1 MKKILLLACAGV
13 LCFSQVNAANCREG
27 TEVTGLNGHVYC
39 KGPHHVNWWAAAAW
53 CAAQN
58 RYLATMAEMCPDT
71 GRSLYDAWDGS
82 GGNEK
87 CANLKGV
94 SEERHAVWSRTAFGS
109 RQAWGVTLING
120 AVHNLTRTGNYFPF
134 CY

>member
-1 MKKILLLACAGV
+1 M
-13 LCFSQVNAANCREG
+13 FF
-27 TEVTGLNGHVYC
+27 
-39 KGPHHVNWWAAAAW
+39 P
-53 CAAQN
+53 
-58 RYLATMAEMCPDT
+58 MAEMCPDT

-82 GGNEK
+82 SGNEK

-109 RQAWGVTLING
+109 RKAWGVTLING
-120 AVHNLTRTGNYFPF
+120 AVHELRRTGNYFPF